1 MNQKIKQYE
10 DIYELWYEWLK
21 TTDPKDWTQLM
32 RDTLLPLGEKFD
44 EWWEECSHHFLPAI
58 ETEAMW
64 KLENA
69 EEAAWYL
76 KEGYPVIAIND
87 YSPADHVIREV
98 RKMLQSLAT
107 ARSRGRPAYTD
118 DGDLFDLHQR
128 PDAPTLQALSK
139 MLAVYKEWKAGTR
152 PMWALGEKLGLNP
165 SSQSEEPKRAMT
177 ATVSRYLKWSDT
189 LRKNIV
195 KGHRKQFP
203 KYK

>member
-1 MNQKIKQYE
+1 
-10 DIYELWYEWLK
+10 
-21 TTDPKDWTQLM
+21 M
-32 RDTLLPLGEKFD
+32 RDALLPLGEKFD
-44 EWWEECSHHFLPAI
+44 EWWEACSHHFLPAI

-87 YSPADHVIREV
+87 YSPANHVIREV
-98 RKMLQSLAT
+98 RKLLQSLET
-107 ARSRGRPAYTD
+107 ARSVGRPAYTD
-118 DGDLFDLHQR
+118 DGDLFDLYQR

-139 MLAVYKEWKAGTR
+139 MLAVYKEWKEHLVPGKKPGT
-152 PMWALGEKLGLNP
+152 WTTDIAYWEIGEKLGLNP

-177 ATVSRYLKWSDT
+177 ATVSRYLKWSDN

-195 KGHRKQFP
+195 KGHKKQFP